1 MNTDTRGG
9 IVMLE
14 VYKNIKK
21 RRKELGLSQEE
32 LAKKTG
38 YTNRSSI
45 AKIEN
50 GEVDIPQSKI
60 LAFAKVLQIPAG
72 DLMGETENYYIDP
85 QTAELAQEIFDNK
98 QLRLLINDARDA
110 APEDIRMAHEMLLAL
125 KRKEQND

>member
-1 MNTDTRGG
+1 
-9 IVMLE
+9 MLE
-14 VYKNIKK
+14 LYNNIRK

-60 LAFAKVLQIPAG
+60 LAFAKALEIPAG
-72 DLMGETENYYIDP
+72 DLMGEEINEYYIDP
-85 QTAELAQEIFDNK
+85 ETAELAQQIFENRE
-98 QLRLLINDARDA
+98 LRLLINDARDA
-110 APEDIRMAHEMLLAL
+110 SPDDIKMAHEMLLAL
-125 KRKEQND
+125 KRKEKNG

>member
-1 MNTDTRGG
+1 
-9 IVMLE
+9 MLE

-21 RRKELGLSQEE
+21 RRKELGMSQED

-60 LAFAKVLQIPAG
+60 LAFAKALQIPAG
-72 DLMGETENYYIDP
+72 DLMGETDYYIDP

-98 QLRLLINDARDA
+98 ELRLLINDARDA
-110 APEDIRMAHEMLLAL
+110 APDDIKMAHEMLLAL
-125 KRKEQND
+125 KRKERND

>member
-1 MNTDTRGG
+1 
-9 IVMLE
+9 MLE

-60 LAFAKVLQIPAG
+60 LAFAKALQIPAG

-125 KRKEQND
+125 KRKEKND